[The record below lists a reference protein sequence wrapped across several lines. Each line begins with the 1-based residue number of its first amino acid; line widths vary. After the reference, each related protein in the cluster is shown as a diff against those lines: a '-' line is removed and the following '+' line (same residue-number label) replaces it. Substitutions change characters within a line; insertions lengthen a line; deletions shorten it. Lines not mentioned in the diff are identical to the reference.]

1 MKREIKQKVF
11 KNKKNKKKNIKKN
24 VATTLNLNLIHDN
37 HLKKNYS
44 KII

>member
-11 KNKKNKKKNIKKN
+11 RNRKIKRKTLKKN

-37 HLKKNYS
+37 HFFHFL
-44 KII
+44 